1 VQGDIEIRPLRA
13 CTRCGLP
20 VAPPL
25 GPSYVY
31 GIGALGFQ
39 HCAGCGARW
48 RCMWPTAAPVRR
60 FPVRAA
66 ALTAAALLVLVAGVA
81 AYANTRGD
89 EPRLAAATRDTESPG
104 PSVEASPAGERYR
117 EIVGP
122 ANEAKADLQEFLASI
137 PPVTP
142 QREIDRR
149 VAEYAAVARRTDD
162 ALEDGP
168 WPAAARAAVADLV
181 AADVVFTGALAR
193 NAGQLNLPSYS
204 TRLATDAA
212 AVRRAANQVRTV
224 LGLALVA
231 APRDP
236 RFAPL

>member
-1 VQGDIEIRPLRA
+1 M
-13 CTRCGLP
+13 
-20 VAPPL
+20 

-39 HCAGCGARW
+39 HCVACGARW
-48 RCMWPTAAPVRR
+48 RCMWPTAPPPRR

-66 ALTAAALLVLVAGVA
+66 ALTTAGLLTLVAGVA

-89 EPRLAAATRDTESPG
+89 HPELAAATRGAETPNPNEEVP
-104 PSVEASPAGERYR
+104 PAVERYR
-117 EIVGP
+117 NIVAP

-149 VAEYAAVARRTDD
+149 VAEYAAMARRTDD

-168 WPAAARAAVADLV
+168 WPAAARAAVAELV
-181 AADVVFTGALAR
+181 AADVVFTGSLAR
-193 NAGQLNLPSYS
+193 NAGQLHLTSYS
-204 TRLATDAA
+204 DRLATDAA
-212 AVRRAANQVRTV
+212 AVRRAANKVRAV
-224 LGLALVA
+224 LGLPLVA
-231 APRDP
+231 AGRDP